1 MSDKNI
7 YQRLSAITAEL
18 PIVAKNLFV
27 ETSKDKEKGYRA
39 VSEADILN
47 AVKPLEI
54 KYGVYSYPV
63 SRELVDDEI
72 LQSETQYGTKTTF
85 FTRIKT
91 TYRFVNLDDPADYI
105 ETVTYSEGI
114 DSQDKGSGK
123 GMTYGDK
130 YALMKAYK
138 ITTGDDPDKDA
149 SIEASYTTVNT
160 RTCSSC
166 GETITDK
173 VSSYSVKRY
182 GKPLCMECQK
192 KNDYRGVAT
201 PQRGDN
207 N

>member
-7 YQRLSAITAEL
+7 FQRLSAITAEL

-27 ETSKDKEKGYRA
+27 ETSKEKGYRA
-39 VSEADILN
+39 VSEVDILN
-47 AVKPLEI
+47 AVKPLEV

-63 SRELVDDEI
+63 SRELVTDEI

-85 FTRIKT
+85 FSRIKT
-91 TYRFVNLDDPADYI
+91 TYRFVNVDDPEDYI
-105 ETVTYSEGI
+105 ETQTYSECI

-138 ITTGDDPDKDA
+138 IVTGEDPDKDDPV
-149 SIEASYTTVNT
+149 EEHYTTVDT

-166 GETITDK
+166 GKTITDSVVK
-173 VSSYSVKRY
+173 YSVKY
-182 GKPLCMECQK
+182 FGKPLCMECQK
-192 KNDYRGVAT
+192 KNDSRGVAT
-201 PQRGDN
+201 PQRGGDN
-207 N
+207 